1 MCYDTSWEFCIS
13 PHHPPI
19 PLTFAAC
26 ARSLLRKSTQL
37 GKILHKIAQCTSWA
51 GHAEFWREALT
62 LVPRMTWCPP
72 SSSTRM
78 GWCPPSSSPRM
89 TWCPPSSPP
98 RMAWCPPSSPPIR
111 IQPTASLHF
120 AHSPPLCNLLRCTH
134 PLMTDFGQIGSLQNP
149 ALGIKLLQICRQP
162 PAIQ

>member
-26 ARSLLRKSTQL
+26 ARSLLRIGKSTQL

-72 SSSTRM
+72 SSS
-78 GWCPPSSSPRM
+78 
-89 TWCPPSSPP
+89 P
-98 RMAWCPPSSPPIR
+98 RMAWCPPSSSPIR
-111 IQPTASLHF
+111 IQPTASLHV
-120 AHSPPLCNLLRCTH
+120 AHSPRLCNLLRCTH